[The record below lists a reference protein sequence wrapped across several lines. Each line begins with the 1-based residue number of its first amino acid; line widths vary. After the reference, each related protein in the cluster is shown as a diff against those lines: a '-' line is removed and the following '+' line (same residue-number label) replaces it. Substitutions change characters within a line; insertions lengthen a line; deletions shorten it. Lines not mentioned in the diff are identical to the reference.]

1 MSEKAADKRKYIIR
15 TAMEL
20 FSVKGSSATSMQEI
34 AEHCGMSKGSLYLH
48 FKSKVELE
56 ISIYNHCYQM
66 LQEHLIEVDQ
76 QTGLSA
82 KESLRKQIEVLLS
95 LVLELREFLLMQLRD
110 WVTHGK
116 KNMEPQCVKDN
127 NLMLLNWAQTRLERV
142 YGSAIAPYAA
152 DLTLFLHGS
161 FGSYIRLLF
170 DPRISISIQQM
181 SEHLMF
187 ALDQLSEG
195 FLQKRPHPLFSSEML
210 EQWAHEGISGLA
222 SDQHP
227 LQVIKSMKNRVKNLS
242 LPAERKEEVL
252 DSLHILEQEI
262 VELQPRRVI
271 LQGMLRNLENIPE
284 LEEKFRE
291 LEAAMLLH
299 TNSRQG
305 PSRTGD

>member
-1 MSEKAADKRKYIIR
+1 MSEKSPDKRKHIIR

-76 QTGLSA
+76 ETGLSP

-95 LVLELREFLLMQLRD
+95 LVLELREFLLMQFRE
-110 WVTHGK
+110 WVTYGK
-116 KNMEPQCVKDN
+116 KNFEPQCVKDN
-127 NLMLLNWAQTRLERV
+127 NLMLLSWAQTKLVRV
-142 YGSAIAPYAA
+142 YGPEIAPYAA
-152 DLTLFLHGS
+152 DLTLFLQGS

-170 DPRISISIQQM
+170 DPRINISIQMM

-187 ALDQLSEG
+187 ALDQLSDG
-195 FLQKRPHPLFSSEML
+195 FLHKRPLPLFSAEML
-210 EQWAHEGISGLA
+210 EWAHEGIEALA
-222 SDQHP
+222 SNRHP
-227 LQVIKSMKNRVKNLS
+227 LQVIKSMKNRARDLS
-242 LPAERKEEVL
+242 LSPERKEEIH

-284 LEEKFRE
+284 LDEEFKE

-299 TNSRQG
+299 TNFRQG
-305 PSRTGD
+305 PVTHG

>member
-1 MSEKAADKRKYIIR
+1 MSEKAAEKRKYIIR

-20 FSVKGSSATSMQEI
+20 FSAKGSSATSMQEI

-56 ISIYNHCYQM
+56 TSIYSHCYQM
-66 LQEHLIEVDQ
+66 LQEHLIEVEQ
-76 QTGLSA
+76 EPGLSP

-127 NLMLLNWAQTRLERV
+127 NLMLLSWAQSKLVRV
-142 YGSAIAPYAA
+142 YGTEIAPYAA

-195 FLQKRPHPLFSSEML
+195 FLQKRPLPLFSLEML
-210 EQWAHEGISGLA
+210 EQWAHEGITGMT
-222 SDQHP
+222 SDRHP
-227 LQVIKSMKNRVKNLS
+227 LKIIKSMKDKVKNIS
-242 LPAERKEEVL
+242 LPDDQKEDVL

-262 VELQPRRVI
+262 VEHQPRRAI
-271 LQGMLRNLENIPE
+271 LRGMLRNLESIPG
-284 LEEKFRE
+284 LDEEFKE
-291 LEAAMLLH
+291 LEAVMLLH
-299 TNSRQG
+299 THSRQG
-305 PSRTGD
+305 PSHTGD

>member
-1 MSEKAADKRKYIIR
+1 MSEKSADKRKNILR

-20 FSVKGSSATSMQEI
+20 FSAKGSSATSMQEI

-56 ISIYNHCYQM
+56 HSIYNHCYQM

-76 QTGLSA
+76 EPGLSP

-95 LVLELREFLLMQLRD
+95 LVLELREFLLMQLRE
-110 WVTHGK
+110 WVTHGR
-116 KNMEPQCVKDN
+116 KNMEPECVKDN
-127 NLMLLNWAQTRLERV
+127 NLMLLNWAQTKLVYV
-142 YGSAIAPYAA
+142 YGSGIAPYAA

-170 DPRISISIQQM
+170 DPRINISIQQM

-187 ALDQLSEG
+187 ALDQLSAG
-195 FLQKRPHPLFSSEML
+195 FLHKRPLPLFSAEML
-210 EQWAHEGISGLA
+210 EQWAHEGIAGLA
-222 SDQHP
+222 SNRHP
-227 LQVIKSMKNRVKNLS
+227 LQVIKSMKNKARDLS
-242 LPAERKEEVL
+242 LPADRKEEVL

-271 LQGMLRNLENIPE
+271 LWGMLRNLENIPE
-284 LEEKFRE
+284 MNEEFKE

-299 TNSRQG
+299 TNLRQG
-305 PSRTGD
+305 PVTHG